1 MRAADEANKKVC
13 IHQVTSVEII
23 ILLRNGV
30 LVHNNKNHRQRSK
43 TIKLCQDPSFKASL
57 YQGIIDCIQ
66 EE

>member
-1 MRAADEANKKVC
+1 MRAADEASTDHEANKKVC

-43 TIKLCQDPSFKASL
+43 TIKLC
-57 YQGIIDCIQ
+57 
-66 EE
+66 